1 MATQRAGSR
10 TRKKQ
15 FVNKGRLNL
24 RSRKGSKLDEP
35 RDVNGVSYD
44 RANRDGDRLYSV
56 IDSYKDPGTP
66 NKARADTINEVQYAD
81 YETVLQ
87 PDPKELR
94 SDSTDQK
101 NPAEN
106 VGERQK
112 AAGRKRQGRGSLRI
126 SAKGNGGNS
135 ADRLKQGGSGR
146 NKRSSGAQ
154 GGGRSGLNIPR

>member
-44 RANRDGDRLYSV
+44 RANRAGDRLYNV
-56 IDSYKDPGTP
+56 IDSYKDPGAS
-66 NKARADTINEVQYAD
+66 NRARADTINEVQYAD

-94 SDSTDQK
+94 SDSTNQK

-112 AAGRKRQGRGSLRI
+112 KAQRKRQGRGSLRI
-126 SAKGNGGNS
+126 STKGNGGGS
-135 ADRLKQGGSGR
+135 AGRLKQGGEVR
-146 NKRSSGAQ
+146 NRSSGAQ